1 MNAIRIR
8 KENQIISAEE
18 RRALAQFNMEER
30 AKRENKIVADFR
42 EMITKRT
49 QQGTL
54 RRVRSQGILRWLTQ
68 PRLLH
73 SLAYFTG
80 E

>member
-42 EMITKRT
+42 EMIAKRT
-49 QQGTL
+49 QQGRLTL
-54 RRVRSQGILRWLTQ
+54 VQFPGNSRVTHTTTPVAVRRV
-68 PRLLH
+68 
-73 SLAYFTG
+73 FTG
-80 E
+80 D

>member
-54 RRVRSQGILRWLTQ
+54 RRVRSHRIVR
-68 PRLLH
+68 
-73 SLAYFTG
+73 
-80 E
+80 

>member
-54 RRVRSQGILRWLTQ
+54 RRVRSQGILR
-68 PRLLH
+68 
-73 SLAYFTG
+73 
-80 E
+80 

>member
-1 MNAIRIR
+1 MNAIRMR

-18 RRALAQFNMEER
+18 RRALAQFNIEEK

-42 EMITKRT
+42 EMITKKI
-49 QQGTL
+49 GTL
-54 RRVRSQGILRWLTQ
+54 LKRARDRAYETRSHIVRRW
-68 PRLLH
+68 H
-73 SLAYFTG
+73 AHCAG